1 MQFDLN
7 LDSFIRDH
15 VTFRPE
21 SLLKPDFEKYQSELQ
36 RRINGKSVLVIGG
49 AGTIGSSYIKAILKF
64 KIRKLVVVD
73 INENGLTELVRDLR
87 SSTAYFV
94 PDDFITYPV
103 NFGDRV
109 FEKIFHEHGP
119 FEIVANFAAHKHV
132 RSEKDS
138 FSIEAMIENNVLRAR
153 KLLNILLQF
162 PPEHFFCVS
171 TDKAANPVNIM
182 GASKKL
188 MEELIMAYSDRLP
201 IKTARFANVAFSN
214 GSLPLGF
221 LERMQKKQ
229 PWSCPLGIRRFFV
242 SPQESGELCLMASIM
257 GESGDIFFPKLDEA
271 RDMIPFDQIALA
283 LLKTLGLTPDICQ
296 SEEEAKQ
303 KALLLQSSSREVVQ
317 SPLREVVQSPLREV
331 APSPL
336 REVVQSPLPE
346 PSYPIFFFGS
356 DTSGEKAFEEFYTEK
371 ELLDN
376 DTFINLGVVKNSKKR
391 TIAEIDA
398 IFDRLHN
405 LFETDKVTKAA
416 IVDALKDYLPNFEHI
431 ETGKGLDSKM

>member
-15 VTFRPE
+15 VTFRQE

-87 SSTAYFV
+87 SSTEYFV

-109 FEKIFHEHGP
+109 FEKIFHQHGP

-221 LERMQKKQ
+221 IERLQKKQ

-257 GESGDIFFPKLDEA
+257 GESGDIFFPKLDEE

-283 LLKTLGLTPDICQ
+283 LLNTLGLTPDICQ

-303 KALLLQSSSREVVQ
+303 KALILQSS
-317 SPLREVVQSPLREV
+317 LRPI

-336 REVVQSPLPE
+336 REVVPTSCHAVVQSSDRADVPF
-346 PSYPIFFFGS
+346 YPIFFFGS
-356 DTSGEKAFEEFYTEK
+356 DTSGEKSFEEFYTEK

>member
-1 MQFDLN
+1 MTSNFN
-7 LDSFIRDH
+7 LDHFISSC
-15 VTFRPE
+15 VTSRAS
-21 SLLKPDFEKYQSELQ
+21 SLLADDFLKYNLELNN
-36 RRINGKSVLVIGG
+36 RINGKRVLVIGG

-64 KIRKLVVVD
+64 HISKLVVVD

-87 SSTAYFV
+87 SSINYNI
-94 PDDFITYPV
+94 PDEFITYPV
-103 NFGDRV
+103 NFGDVV
-109 FEKIFHEHGP
+109 FEKIFRQHGP

-132 RSEKDS
+132 RSEKDI

-153 KLLNILLQF
+153 KLLDLLLQF

-221 LERMQKKQ
+221 LDRLNKGQ

-242 SPQESGELCLMASIM
+242 SPLESGELCLIASIM
-257 GESGDIFFPKLDEA
+257 GESGDIFFPKLDEG
-271 RDMIPFDQIALA
+271 RDMIPFDQIALD
-283 LLKTLGLTPDICQ
+283 LLKALGLTPDICQ

-303 KALLLQSSSREVVQ
+303 KAQQLQQ
-317 SPLREVVQSPLREV
+317 
-331 APSPL
+331 PSWI
-336 REVVQSPLPE
+336 E
-346 PSYPIFFFGS
+346 PSLRGDTTKQPVAYPVFFFGS
-356 DTSGEKAFEEFYTEK
+356 DTSGEKSFEEFFTEN
-371 ELLDN
+371 EVLDN
-376 DTFINLGVVKNSKKR
+376 DSFINLGVVKNSKKR
-391 TIAEIDA
+391 SIQEIDA
-398 IFDRLHN
+398 IFDQLYT
-405 LFETDKVTKAA
+405 LFESKTVTKAA
-416 IVDALKDYLPNFEHI
+416 IVDILKEYLPNFKHL